1 MSKQIKKP
9 CKYCGALT
17 NGDVCGNCTIKSKLW
32 RDIQTMVRNK
42 IEEGKTKNGKQKK
55 GDKKCL

>member
-1 MSKQIKKP
+1 MSKKKP
-9 CKYCGALT
+9 CKYCGGLT
-17 NGDVCGNCTIKSKLW
+17 SGSVCPNCTIKSKLW